1 MPQNCHKRPI
11 LRASDALLSLL
22 ECKQAEPKESNNG
35 GGNDDMADQL
45 LESRVARLEADVANI
60 RSDIAEMKLGIR
72 ELRAQIAEVER
83 KLISGLASNRIWMLL
98 QSAALLGVMARGF
111 KWL

>member
-1 MPQNCHKRPI
+1 M
-11 LRASDALLSLL
+11 AA
-22 ECKQAEPKESNNG
+22 ATTT
-35 GGNDDMADQL
+35 MADQF
-45 LESRVARLEADVANI
+45 LESRVVRLEADVANI
-60 RSDIAEMKLGIR
+60 RSDIAEMKLDIR
-72 ELRAQIAEVER
+72 ELRAQIAEVKR